1 VQHVEKVATFVK
13 QKYKVNV
20 IIWDDMLR
28 NLMAAEMLP
37 LAKLVEPMVWVYAPD
52 VYQFMPTYN
61 WDKLAEVFETAWTAS
76 AFKGAHGP
84 TLTVPPIEKHITNT
98 VAWLNV
104 MKNEATKFNQ
114 GKLYTLIV
122 RLFLNY
128 SKYSSGSLFLNKF
141 CNLSCFRLPRHC
153 SYRMAKV

>member
-1 VQHVEKVATFVK
+1 
-13 QKYKVNV
+13 
-20 IIWDDMLR
+20 MLR

-114 GKLYTLIV
+114 GKLNALIV
-122 RLFLNY
+122 RLY
-128 SKYSSGSLFLNKF
+128 RLFHF
-141 CNLSCFRLPRHC
+141 
-153 SYRMAKV
+153 

>member
-1 VQHVEKVATFVK
+1 MQHVQKVANVVK
-13 QKYKVNV
+13 QRYNVNV

-28 NLMAAEMLP
+28 NLMASEMLP

-61 WDKLAEVFETAWTAS
+61 WDKLAEVFDTAWTAS

-84 TLTVPPIEKHITNT
+84 TLTVPPIEKHLSNTIT
-98 VAWLNV
+98 WLNV

-114 GKLYTLIV
+114 GAQ
-122 RLFLNY
+122 
-128 SKYSSGSLFLNKF
+128 KYS
-141 CNLSCFRLPRHC
+141 
-153 SYRMAKV
+153 

>member
-1 VQHVEKVATFVK
+1 MQHVQKVANVVK
-13 QKYKVNV
+13 QRYNVNV

-128 SKYSSGSLFLNKF
+128 LNTAVDLYFLINSVRRVIFKI
-141 CNLSCFRLPRHC
+141 CL
-153 SYRMAKV
+153 

>member
-1 VQHVEKVATFVK
+1 MDGAASGYMNDHSLFLEHVHRVASYVVK
-13 QKYKVNV
+13 KKGMIP

-37 LAKLVEPMVWVYAPD
+37 LAKLVEPMVWGYAPD

-84 TLTVPPIEKHITNT
+84 TLTVPPMEKHITNT
-98 VAWLNV
+98 LAWLNV
-104 MKNEATKFNQ
+104 MKNEASKFTKGNIAPII
-114 GKLYTLIV
+114 L
-122 RLFLNY
+122 
-128 SKYSSGSLFLNKF
+128 
-141 CNLSCFRLPRHC
+141 
-153 SYRMAKV
+153 